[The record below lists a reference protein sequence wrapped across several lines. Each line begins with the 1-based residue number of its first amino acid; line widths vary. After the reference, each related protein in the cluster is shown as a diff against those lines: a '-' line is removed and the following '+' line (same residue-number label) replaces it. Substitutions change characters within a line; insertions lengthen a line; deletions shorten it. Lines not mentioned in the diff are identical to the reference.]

1 MKMNPY
7 IPVQDYHSLEFH
19 KITEEQNHDSYALE
33 KIRDI
38 LMAEMNPQLSRGII
52 FLNNRRKCEEYA
64 EELEQEFTKL
74 GRDDFGVGFY
84 HAGMAAED
92 RSLTEADFRNGEI
105 VVIFATKAFGMG
117 VDIPN
122 IHFVFHQRPPSNLE
136 NYLQEIGRA
145 GRDATSRQEA
155 GMEKVRCVLF
165 YSADSFAQAK
175 TTMQKHRL
183 HWSDIESMRVAIAQ
197 YRQQQANPNDFIIPV
212 DLIKESNDL
221 KEKKNPQNT
230 QRMLLHWLEELG
242 KIKLGDRVVSH
253 LNLSLGA
260 SSNLSSP
267 LAKLVQQKG
276 GTREKSVSILI
287 SQIQETLHLN
297 STSQVLTA
305 LFQAHKRGEI
315 RFQRNLRIKM
325 TKFGIEEAEN
335 KSYKL
340 YYLAHIEL
348 KKLSLHWQDKQEISA
363 KNLSFTSQGDR
374 LGKSWPKM
382 VRLLNRLNGIRL
394 KSKSGGVHEISIRG
408 KNSESWRYELEAIQ
422 ELCPKI
428 LSAIQEK
435 HEQQETINLGD
446 LMALSTIENSDLLKA
461 ALSWLRDL
469 GYIRYEQDFIPTSL
483 ELHINDE
490 QFISPIVDPSI
501 RGLDRAVQQKFENY
515 HLLNEWRLNALVALT
530 EITDFA
536 QQTSFIQE
544 YFACQNVEEI
554 EDLILNKLPD
564 NSLLGSQLRLEAFD
578 QKINQ
583 LNPEQK
589 QMVEACVKKSLIVAA
604 GPGTGKTRTLLLCV
618 ANLIVQHRENPDDIL
633 VLAYNAA
640 VVAELRSGINRL
652 LRDLGYASSYN
663 SLHIYTFHA
672 YVRRSL
678 GDRLPKK
685 CELEKYP
692 GEYLNITATNKSLLR
707 PNGREAPHYIFIDE
721 YQDINYERY
730 QMLRRRI
737 KGDNTHLIAIGDD
750 DQSIYG
756 YERKNNGE
764 SMSSAPYFKRF
775 ETDFQAQWH
784 NLTINY
790 RSGTEILDKA
800 ERYIRR
806 NSDRLR
812 QAPLKAGRQ
821 NSVGEFIISKLNQ
834 ENFLEQI
841 IDITDNILNQHTF
854 SSFSIAILFRTN
866 AELYRILG
874 AFQQKFQRQAQIR
887 VQGGKERFAALRQI
901 AVVLDLLEKES
912 ERLIASFKGDF
923 LKYICKLAH
932 DFYLNRSNRT
942 WNGNCYYL
950 LEAAAWY
957 FEKNASRNSTVA
969 EFIEYIQYMHDISE
983 LLFLYKQYQAS
994 DSRSEGS
1001 KQLKPNIILSTI
1013 HKIKGLEFDAVVI
1026 PAADCNQNIIGKEAI
1041 EEERRL
1047 RYVGMSRARD
1057 YLHLIVGS
1065 REEKLYIGENI
1076 RELENP
1082 KNGLKFDSGYGYETN
1097 NDEGGKGMFTLFK
1110 FAQDEYAKHYSNQ
1123 ELTLGTSKGLQ
1134 NLILWKIG
1142 EGDELKL
1149 HWHQS
1154 GFYSHYHLYYPKLA
1168 TNIGR
1173 VTLKN
1178 SEYIRNWFQNKG
1190 LPSDSLAGIRVTSI
1204 SRFQIPEPGEE
1215 GAEYNKYLCEF
1226 VKQQG
1231 YYYIVDCAGYLL
1243 PPSKPSI

>member
-1 MKMNPY
+1 MNPY

-19 KITEEQNHDSYALE
+19 KIPEEQNHDSYALE

-64 EELEQEFTKL
+64 EELDRAFAKL
-74 GRDDFGVGFY
+74 GRDDLGVGFY

-155 GMEKVRCVLF
+155 GIEKVRCVLF
-165 YSADSFAQAK
+165 YNADSFAKAK

-212 DLIKESNDL
+212 DLIKESNEL

-230 QRMLLHWLEELG
+230 QRMLLHWLEKLG
-242 KIKLGDRVVSH
+242 KITLGDRVVSH

-260 SSNLSSP
+260 ASNLSSP
-267 LAKLVQQKG
+267 LAKLVQEKG
-276 GTREKSVSILI
+276 GTREKTVSILI

-305 LFQAHKRGEI
+305 VLQAHKQGEI

-348 KKLSLHWQDKQEISA
+348 KKLSLHWQDKQKVSA
-363 KNLSFTSQGDR
+363 NNLSFTNQGDR

-490 QFISPIVDPSI
+490 QFMSAIVDPSI
-501 RGLDRAVQQKFENY
+501 SGLDRKVQQEFENY

-544 YFACQNVEEI
+544 YFACKNVEAI
-554 EDLILNKLPD
+554 EDLILNKLPG
-564 NSLLGSQLRLEAFD
+564 NSWVASQLRLEAFD
-578 QKINQ
+578 QKMNQ
-583 LNPEQK
+583 LNPEQR

-633 VLAYNAA
+633 VLAYNTA
-640 VVAELRSGINRL
+640 VVAELRSGLNRL

-663 SLHIYTFHA
+663 SLHIYTFHG
-672 YVRRSL
+672 YVRRTL

-692 GEYLNITATNKSLLR
+692 AEYLTITKVNKSLLR

-721 YQDINYERY
+721 YQDINDQRY
-730 QMLRRRI
+730 QMLLRI

-756 YERKNNGE
+756 YERKNTGE
-764 SMSSAPYFKRF
+764 PMSSAPYFKRF

-790 RSGTEILDKA
+790 RSGTEILNKA

-812 QAPLKAGRQ
+812 QAPLKPGRA

-841 IDITDNILNQHTF
+841 IDITDHILNQHTF
-854 SSFSIAILFRTN
+854 SSIAILFRTN

-874 AFQQKFQRQAQIR
+874 AFKKHFENKAQIR
-887 VQGGKERFAALRQI
+887 VQGGKEKFATLRQI
-901 AVVLDLLEKES
+901 AFVLDKLQNES

-923 LKYICKLAH
+923 LKYIRKLAH
-932 DFYLNRSNRT
+932 KCYIQSNRT
-942 WNGNCYYL
+942 WNDNCYYWL
-950 LEAAAWY
+950 AAAAWY
-957 FEKNASRNSTVA
+957 FETNASRNSTVA
-969 EFIEYIQYMHDISE
+969 EFIEYIQDMRDISE
-983 LLFLYKQYQAS
+983 LLLLYKQYQEWRFS
-994 DSRSEGS
+994 LGEV
-1001 KQLKPNIILSTI
+1001 KQFKPNITLTTIHKIIILSTI

-1026 PAADCNQNIIGKEAI
+1026 PAADCNQNIFGQDKI

-1065 REEKLYIGENI
+1065 REEKLYRGENI
-1076 RELENP
+1076 REQENP
-1082 KNGLKFDSGYGYETN
+1082 KIGLKFDSGYGYATN
-1097 NDEGGKGMFTLFK
+1097 NNEGGKGMFTLFK
-1110 FAQDEYAKHYSNQ
+1110 FAEDKYAQQYTNYILTQGTAKRLQD
-1123 ELTLGTSKGLQ
+1123 
-1134 NLILWKIG
+1134 LILWNIG
-1142 EGDELKL
+1142 DGDELEL
-1149 HWHQS
+1149 HWQES
-1154 GFYSHYHLYYPKLA
+1154 GSHYHLYYPKLK
-1168 TNIGR
+1168 TNIGG
-1173 VTLKN
+1173 VTSAN
-1178 SEYIRNWFQNKG
+1178 SRHIRKWFESKG
-1190 LPSDSLAGIRVTSI
+1190 LPFNSLVGIRVTNI
-1204 SRFQIPEPGEE
+1204 SRFPVAEPGEKGYE
-1215 GAEYNKYLCEF
+1215 FNDKLCEF

-1231 YYYIVDCAGYLL
+1231 YYYIVDCAGYLQ
-1243 PPSKPSI
+1243 PSH

>member
-1 MKMNPY
+1 MNPY

-19 KITEEQNHDSYALE
+19 KIPEEQNHDSYALE

-64 EELEQEFTKL
+64 EELDRAFAKL
-74 GRDDFGVGFY
+74 GRDDLGVGFY

-242 KIKLGDRVVSH
+242 KITLGDRVVSH
-253 LNLSLGA
+253 LNLSLGD
-260 SSNLSSP
+260 SSKLSSP
-267 LAKLVQQKG
+267 LAKLVQEKG

-287 SQIQETLHLN
+287 SQIQETLQLN

-305 LFQAHKRGEI
+305 VLQAHKRGEI

-348 KKLSLHWQDKQEISA
+348 KKLSLHWQDKQKISA
-363 KNLSFTSQGDR
+363 NNLSFTNPGDR

-382 VRLLNRLNGIRL
+382 VRLLNRLSGIRL

-435 HEQQETINLGD
+435 HEKQETINLGD
-446 LMALSTIENSDLLKA
+446 LMALTPLENSDLLKA

-483 ELHINDE
+483 ELHINNE

-501 RGLDRAVQQKFENY
+501 SGLDRKVQQDFENY

-544 YFACQNVEEI
+544 YFACKNVEAI
-554 EDLILNKLPD
+554 EDLILNKLPG
-564 NSLLGSQLRLEAFD
+564 NSLVGSQLRREAFD
-578 QKINQ
+578 QKMNQ
-583 LNPEQK
+583 LNAEQK
-589 QMVEACVKKSLIVAA
+589 QMVAACVKKSLIIAA

-633 VLAYNAA
+633 VLAYNTA
-640 VVAELRSGINRL
+640 VVAELRAGLNRL

-663 SLHIYTFHA
+663 SLHIYTFHG
-672 YVRRSL
+672 YVRRTL

-730 QMLRRRI
+730 QMLLEI

-800 ERYIRR
+800 ERYIRI

-812 QAPLKAGRQ
+812 QVTLKTGRQ
-821 NSVGEFIISKLNQ
+821 DTRGEFLFEPSQ

-854 SSFSIAILFRTN
+854 SSISILFRTN

-874 AFQQKFQRQAQIR
+874 AFQEQFQAQAQIR

-901 AVVLDLLEKES
+901 AVVLDRLKPEC
-912 ERLIASFKGDF
+912 ERKIGSFDPYFLTYIRHIAHKF
-923 LKYICKLAH
+923 YIQSHKI
-932 DFYLNRSNRT
+932 
-942 WNGNCYYL
+942 WNDNCYYL
-950 LEAAAWY
+950 LAAAAWS
-957 FEKNASRNSTVA
+957 FENNASRNSTVA

-983 LLFLYKQYQAS
+983 LLLLYKPYQEWRFS
-994 DSRSEGS
+994 LGEV
-1001 KQLKPNIILSTI
+1001 KQSQPIITLSTI

-1047 RYVGMSRARD
+1047 RYVGMTRARD
-1057 YLHLIVGS
+1057 YLHLIVGE
-1065 REEKLYIGENI
+1065 REEQLSRGENI
-1076 RELENP
+1076 RKQEKP
-1082 KNGLKFDSGYGYETN
+1082 QIGLKFDSGYGYKTN
-1097 NDEGGKGMFTLFK
+1097 NDENGKGMLTLFK
-1110 FAQDEYAKHYSNQ
+1110 FAQDKYAQQYTNHRV
-1123 ELTLGTSKGLQ
+1123 THGTSKGLQ
-1134 NLILWKIG
+1134 NLILWKLG
-1142 EGDELKL
+1142 DGDELEL
-1149 HWHQS
+1149 HWQEN
-1154 GFYSHYHLYYPKLA
+1154 GFYPYYHLYYPKLK
-1168 TNIGR
+1168 TNIGG
-1173 VTLKN
+1173 VT
-1178 SEYIRNWFQNKG
+1178 SAQSGHIRDWFQNKG
-1190 LPSDSLAGIRVTSI
+1190 LPSDSLAGIRVTNI
-1204 SRFQIPEPGEE
+1204 SRFPVAEPGEKGYE
-1215 GAEYNKYLCEF
+1215 FNDKLCEF
-1226 VKQQG
+1226 VKQQR
-1231 YYYIVDCAGYLL
+1231 YYYIVNCAGYLQ
-1243 PPSKPSI
+1243 PSS